1 VPAQHTFAR
10 FTGEFWAHENRRL
23 TAICSLGPDKTANRL
38 PALTGRGFSD
48 RPVHSKGRLCMN
60 LLDLGIIVLL
70 GLITVRGFFRGL
82 FQEVAVLVGVVG
94 GVVVAAHTYL
104 RLAGLLQPWITDP
117 QYARWVAFAVV
128 FLAVYWL
135 TRLAAHFIQR
145 LLYHLYLDFFDR
157 LLGGAFALA
166 KGALLIGFG
175 LMLLGVVM
183 PRNSHLLKGSV
194 AAPQLISLARQSLG
208 LLPPDFKQ
216 RMQDYLKEW
225 RRPRDVRQAEASR
238 PQADPAL
245 LAPAAAWPNLGKRP
259 RA

>member
-1 VPAQHTFAR
+1 
-10 FTGEFWAHENRRL
+10 
-23 TAICSLGPDKTANRL
+23 
-38 PALTGRGFSD
+38 
-48 RPVHSKGRLCMN
+48 MN

-117 QYARWVAFAVV
+117 QHARWAAFAVV
-128 FLAVYWL
+128 FVAVYWL

-157 LLGGAFALA
+157 LLGGVFALA

-183 PRNSHLLKGSV
+183 PKNSHLLKGSV
-194 AAPQLISLARQSLG
+194 AVPHLTSLARQTLG

-216 RMQDYLKEW
+216 RLNDYLKEW
-225 RRPRDVRQAEASR
+225 RRPRESRQAEAFR
-238 PQADPAL
+238 PQAEPAP
-245 LAPAAAWPNLGKRP
+245 LAQAGSGLNLGKQP